1 MSNNMKV
8 THAQEDEAKLART
21 TTVEATLESKLK
33 QALDLDF
40 AHMLQTPSGV
50 AKFRG
55 MNKKNDDDDDDD
67 DDERDDFADDASVLT
82 KGTVATT
89 ATASS
94 AMLKPTFI
102 QVPKVDPK
110 TLPSRKREN
119 MEKERKAPEL
129 QSIEINQEEHLSN
142 VAAAAKQE
150 EKDRRLRAAREAE
163 EKKVTMEAEE
173 EAANGDQQEVLS
185 SEEEA
190 ANGDQQEVLS
200 TEEEGHEVAA

>member
-67 DDERDDFADDASVLT
+67 VIFLDDNEIEESNNCVLSLDVDAWLMEPIWKLPPVIGGEFEGQRPLAKAMARELAALWEITDKSAVSAGAKSRRDAGGRRGGKT
-82 KGTVATT
+82 KMKGLG
-89 ATASS
+89 SH
-94 AMLKPTFI
+94 
-102 QVPKVDPK
+102 
-110 TLPSRKREN
+110 RKRS
-119 MEKERKAPEL
+119 RT
-129 QSIEINQEEHLSN
+129 
-142 VAAAAKQE
+142 
-150 EKDRRLRAAREAE
+150 KD
-163 EKKVTMEAEE
+163 
-173 EAANGDQQEVLS
+173 DW
-185 SEEEA
+185 
-190 ANGDQQEVLS
+190 
-200 TEEEGHEVAA
+200 